1 MQQIKL
7 ICLPYAGG
15 SAMVFSKWRTFIHPS
30 IELLPVELAGRGNRF
45 KEALYTD
52 FDAAVQDIYEQIKD
66 KIAEGPYALFGH
78 SMGSWLAYEVY
89 QLIRHRGEVLPLHLF
104 VSGRQAPQL
113 ESETEY
119 SSMDDNNFIGALRD
133 YGGTSEDVLN
143 NSDIL
148 KVFLPILKSD
158 FQITENY
165 KYKENQGSVTCGMTV
180 LTGRNDNHI
189 RFRDL
194 LPWKKLSAASSH
206 IYEMRGGHF
215 FINEYPEEVS
225 KLINHT
231 LLNSLEGSY

>member
-1 MQQIKL
+1 MQPIKL
-7 ICLPYAGG
+7 LCLPYAGG

-30 IELLPVELAGRGNRF
+30 IELLPVELAGRGSRF

-52 FDAAVQDIYEQIKD
+52 FDTAVEDIYEQIKD
-66 KIAEGPYALFGH
+66 EIAEGPYALFGH

-89 QLIRHRGEVLPLHLF
+89 HAIRRRGGELPLHLF

-119 SSMDDNNFIGALRD
+119 SSMDDSNFIGALRD
-133 YGGTSEDVLN
+133 YGGTSEDVLDN
-143 NSDIL
+143 PDVL

-165 KYKENQGSVTCGMTV
+165 KYQQNQASVTCGLTV

-194 LPWKKLSAASSH
+194 LPWKELGNASSH

-215 FINEYPEEVS
+215 FITEYPEEVS
-225 KLINHT
+225 KLINQI
-231 LLNSLEGSY
+231 LLSCLEGSH